1 MTYQT
6 QQQISRRLAFAE
18 SPRFSPDLQCATL
31 SFVTTLLVFE
41 YDLLNLRSA
50 WRSAA
55 AAEAER

>member
-18 SPRFSPDLQCATL
+18 SPRFSADLQWATL

-41 YDLLNLRSA
+41 YDLLNLGFSMA
-50 WRSAA
+50 LAG
-55 AAEAER
+55 